1 MDWIGKY
8 QFLFELVSKD
18 TYYGLLEVAE
28 SEDPRLR
35 QEVLYVLERLMR
47 VGRTYMLNKRI
58 QHYEKFIVMLE
69 DFVNTENLKIK
80 LHIKA

>member
-8 QFLFELVSKD
+8 QFLFDLLSKD

-35 QEVLYVLERLMR
+35 QDVLNVLERLGR
-47 VGRTYMLNKRI
+47 VGHTYVETKKV
-58 QHYEKFIVMLE
+58 QHYQKFIDNLDE
-69 DFVNTENLKIK
+69 FVKTENLKIK
-80 LHIKA
+80 MRLK